1 MVFQNNVLSGA
12 AGSGTTAYAIDQSIR
27 FDAVNKSFITE
38 DSGGGFVK
46 ETTST
51 ISMWVKRGG
60 IYIGSGTRNVF
71 YGAFYGNSGRYDYMQ
86 FDSSDRWEFGTL
98 NTDATTST
106 GTNSPHRV
114 TNMVFRDP
122 AAWYHL
128 VIVLDSTNA
137 VASERIRMFVNGER
151 ITSFATETAIPQNRG
166 FYTMSAGVENNVG
179 AFQDDTSYNQE
190 LYFDGCMAE
199 VALIDG
205 TAYDASNF
213 GEYNSSNIWIP
224 KDISELTFGSNGIY
238 YKGQDSSALGDDSSG
253 NGNDGTV
260 RNLGAHDQM
269 LDTPTNNFCTPNPLD
284 NYYCAC
290 TFNNANM
297 IVDTS
302 NTPYSYFTTTQ
313 KIPTSGK
320 WYAECRAYDT
330 TGHMLLGIAQE
341 IAQNNQHYLGHYS
354 TNYAY
359 YNYNGKSIT
368 GTTQSTY
375 GNTYTNGDIIG
386 IAVDM
391 DNNKLYFSKNG
402 TFQNSG
408 APTSGSTGTGAISI
422 TGGVDYF
429 YAGSDYGSGS
439 GSDFRWNFG
448 QDPTFS
454 DGVTAGGNS
463 DANGIGNFKYSVP
476 SGYLALCTKNLGS

>member
-12 AGSGTTAYAIDQSIR
+12 AGSGTTVYTIDQSLR
-27 FDAVNKSFITE
+27 FDSTANVNLI
-38 DSGGGFVK
+38 DSSVGAGDTRKKNTFSV
-46 ETTST
+46 
-51 ISMWVKRGG
+51 WVKRSKLGLLM
-60 IYIGSGTRNVF
+60 YIMA
-71 YGAFYGNSGRYDYMQ
+71 YRYDATNYQYMS
-86 FDSSDRWEFGTL
+86 FDTSNRLEF
-98 NTDATTST
+98 TDVS
-106 GTNSPHRV
+106 GGSVIGKLITNR
-114 TNMVFRDP
+114 VFRDP
-122 AAWYHL
+122 SAWYNL
-128 VIVLDSTNA
+128 TFVWDTANAIST
-137 VASERIRMFVNGER
+137 ERMKIYVNGVRE
-151 ITSFATETAIPQNRG
+151 TSFNTATYPSLNVDSGGAGRASSDIRIGTYYAI
-166 FYTMSAGVENNVG
+166 AGT
-179 AFQDDTSYNQE
+179 F
-190 LYFDGCMAE
+190 FDGYMTNI
-199 VALIDG
+199 VYIDNGAL
-205 TAYDASNF
+205 DASSF
-213 GEYNSSNIWIP
+213 GETNNNGIWIP
-224 KDISELTFGSNGIY
+224 KDVSGLTFGTRGFYVDGRDAS
-238 YKGQDSSALGDDSSG
+238 DLGDDESG
-253 NGNDGTV
+253 NGNDFSSG
-260 RNLGAHDQM
+260 LSAHDQM
-269 LDTPTNNFCTPNPLD
+269 ADSPTNNFCTPNPLD

-290 TFNNANM
+290 TFSNGNM

-320 WYAECRAYDT
+320 WYAECRAYET

-341 IAQNNQHYLGHYS
+341 PAQNNQHYLGHYS

-439 GSDFRWNFG
+439 ASDFRWNFG

-463 DANGIGNFKYSVP
+463 DSNGIGNFKYSVP